1 MEATMEDIVLIK
13 ALFVAGLFM
22 LSGVALIAAHA
33 IARIA
38 EWARTRGGRATPRR
52 PMKDIPVRGTR

>member
-1 MEATMEDIVLIK
+1 MEDIVLIK
-13 ALFVAGLFM
+13 VLFVAGLFV

-38 EWARTRGGRATPRR
+38 EWARVGRATPRR